1 MNAFVTRG
9 SFDWLGVQR
18 LNLFIA
24 IGVFLLLL
32 ATSPMPLDSAE
43 VIRTLIASLVYTAC
57 IGTLSFYAITQ
68 LIEPVTFQTSLV
80 AWSIVVVCSLG
91 MAVVGSA
98 VAELVIFAI
107 RIFPRQPFSGRFFG
121 GLKIA
126 LVVSTVAGIGKY
138 AYDRMQAR
146 LVRQNIELQKVIET
160 GSARARQQEED
171 FQKARE
177 IQEGLLPKNIAQIRG
192 YQVSG
197 AWQPALSV
205 GGDYYDVL
213 PFSETMLGIAI
224 ADVVGKGVSAALLMA
239 NLQAAVRAFA
249 AGARDP
255 ADVSQKING
264 VMCSNIA
271 SGKFITFFYCL
282 LDAAQRRLTYCN
294 AGHNAPILV
303 RGEHTARLEEGGAL
317 LGIFPDWKFEQRT
330 IDLLPGDRILLFTD
344 GITEAENLHGEEFGE
359 DRLSGAIRNLRG
371 LSADEL
377 QVRILA
383 AVNDFCGGNFRDDA
397 TLLVIAVP

>member
-1 MNAFVTRG
+1 MTTLAKRG
-9 SFDWLGVQR
+9 SFDWLGIQQ
-18 LNLFIA
+18 LNLLIA
-24 IGVFLLLL
+24 LGVFLLLL
-32 ATSPMPLDSAE
+32 ATSTAPLDSTE
-43 VIRTLIASLVYTAC
+43 VVRTLIASFVYTIC
-57 IGTLSFYAITQ
+57 IGTLAFYAITQ
-68 LIEPVTFQTSLV
+68 LIEPATFQTSVIAWTLV
-80 AWSIVVVCSLG
+80 IVCCLG
-91 MAVVGSA
+91 MAVVGSV
-98 VAELVIFAI
+98 VAEALIFSL
-107 RIFPRQPFSGRFFG
+107 RIFPRQPFSARFYG
-121 GLKIA
+121 GLKIS

-138 AYDRMQAR
+138 AYDRMQGR
-146 LVRQNIELQKVIET
+146 LQRQNIELQKVIET

-177 IQEGLLPKNIAQIRG
+177 IQEGLLPKHIAQIRG

-197 AWQPALSV
+197 AWQPALTV

-213 PFSETMLGIAI
+213 PFTETMLGIAI

-249 AGARDP
+249 ADARDP
-255 ADVSQKING
+255 ADVSERINA

-294 AGHNAPILV
+294 AGHNAPILI
-303 RGEHTARLEEGGAL
+303 RGENAARLEEGGAL

-344 GITEAENLHGEEFGE
+344 GITEAEDLKGEEFGE
-359 DRLSGAIRNLRG
+359 ERLISAMRQLHG
-371 LSADEL
+371 LSANEL
-377 QVRILA
+377 QSRVLE
-383 AVNDFCGGNFRDDA
+383 AVSVFCGGNFRDDA